1 MKRFGWTIVDLLLI
15 GLIYCLAFPVWG
27 ASLTVTLPDGCV
39 PVLSGYSVGCQGGA
53 GPPTPPPP
61 GPAPSPPGTGC
72 SGFSVSPM
80 ETQWP
85 TTANVNQALGFFG
98 PTSALVIHFR
108 SGAAGDKASFNLGN
122 TTGPNYN
129 VVVASLSAASG
140 CNVARQY
147 PPVLP
152 ILFAVAS
159 QSPSI
164 KMAVSS
170 PVPGYSVTI
179 QPNTDYWITIVNRL
193 PTAGSWPGN
202 NTCPR
207 ADCGTGRRIDFN
219 TN

>member
-1 MKRFGWTIVDLLLI
+1 MKRYGWIFLGVI
-15 GLIYCLAFPVWG
+15 GAYAMPSYG
-27 ASLTVTLPDGCV
+27 ASLSVTLPDGCV
-39 PVLSGYSVGCQGGA
+39 PQLSGYSVTCVGGA
-53 GPPTPPPP
+53 GPPNPPPP
-61 GPAPSPPGTGC
+61 GPTPTPPPSGTGC

-85 TTANVNQALGFFG
+85 TTTNVNQALGFFS

-108 SGAAGDKASFNLGN
+108 SGAAGDTAGFTIQN

-129 VVVASLSAASG
+129 VLVASISAAPG

-147 PPVLP
+147 PPVAP
-152 ILFAVAS
+152 ILFATAS
-159 QSPSI
+159 QTPALPMI
-164 KMAVSS
+164 VG
-170 PVPGYSVTI
+170 PVIPGRPISL
-179 QPNTDYWITIVNRL
+179 QPNTDYWVTIVNRL